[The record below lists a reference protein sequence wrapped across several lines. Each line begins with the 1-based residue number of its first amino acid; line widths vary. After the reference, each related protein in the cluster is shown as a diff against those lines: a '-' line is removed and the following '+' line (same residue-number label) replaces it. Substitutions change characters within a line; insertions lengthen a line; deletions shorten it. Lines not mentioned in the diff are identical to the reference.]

1 MTVVA
6 ACLSLAVF
14 MIILKVLRVDS
25 TAVDVIAISRRA
37 TAVLRKPRLSDDVKE
52 KMARRYSLRLLAR
65 FFRIAIPG
73 AIAAA
78 ASFGL
83 LLLMDML
90 SIASVKD
97 TLALMTDWIFIMAV
111 LAVSVAALG
120 GLAVL
125 RKRRDARNE
134 I

>member
-14 MIILKVLRVDS
+14 MVILKMLRVDS

-37 TAVLRKPRLSDDVKE
+37 TAVLRNPRLTDNVKE

-65 FFRIAIPG
+65 FFCIAVPG
-73 AIAAA
+73 VIAGA

-83 LLLMDML
+83 LLLMDKL
-90 SIASVKD
+90 SIASLED
-97 TLALMTDWIFIMAV
+97 TLALMTDGIFIAAV
-111 LAVSVAALG
+111 LAASVVVLS
-120 GLAVL
+120 GLAVW
-125 RKRRDARNE
+125 RRHRSARHE

>member
-14 MIILKVLRVDS
+14 MVILKVLRVDS

-37 TAVLRKPRLSDDVKE
+37 TTVLRNPRLTDNVKE

-65 FFRIAIPG
+65 FFCIAIPG
-73 AIAAA
+73 VIAAA

-83 LLLMDML
+83 LFLMDKL
-90 SIASVKD
+90 GVASLED
-97 TLALMTDWIFIMAV
+97 TLALMTDGIFIVAV
-111 LAVSVAALG
+111 LAASVVVLG
-120 GLAVL
+120 CLAVL
-125 RKRRDARNE
+125 RRCRSARHE